1 MLRTCDGLLFPCRA
15 VEWAVVGRGRS
26 TADHREESASQS
38 SENLRS
44 HENRHEVLKDRKQMR
59 NLFLSDY
66 RNFLEKILLQ
76 VTFGY
81 NFISYNFNE
90 VS

>member
-44 HENRHEVLKDRKQMR
+44 HENRHEVLEDRKQKR
-59 NLFLSDY
+59 NFLKAIMY
-66 RNFLEKILLQ
+66 RNFLEKDIASSDFR
-76 VTFGY
+76 V
-81 NFISYNFNE
+81 
-90 VS
+90 